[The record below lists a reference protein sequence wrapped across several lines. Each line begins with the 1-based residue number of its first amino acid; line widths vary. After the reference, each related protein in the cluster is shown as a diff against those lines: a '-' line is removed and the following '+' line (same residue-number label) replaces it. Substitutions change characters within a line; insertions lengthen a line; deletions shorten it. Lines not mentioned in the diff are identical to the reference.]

1 MTSSSTPSTTPSRT
15 APFTGAVFIATSLDG
30 FIARPDGDIDW
41 LVRRGADAGDTGYDE
56 FIGGVDRLVM
66 GRGTYEKALTFDA
79 WPYEGRDVLLL
90 SSRAPA
96 DADPRVRVVR
106 DVPAAV
112 EAITAAG
119 ARRVYVD
126 GGRVV
131 RSFLAAG
138 LIHEMTITT
147 APVLLGRGLPLF
159 GALEH
164 DVDLTH
170 VRTAVLGAGFVQ
182 STYVVTS

>member
-1 MTSSSTPSTTPSRT
+1 M
-15 APFTGAVFIATSLDG
+15 
-30 FIARPDGDIDW
+30 
-41 LVRRGADAGDTGYDE
+41 
-56 FIGGVDRLVM
+56 
-66 GRGTYEKALTFDA
+66 
-79 WPYEGRDVLLL
+79 
-90 SSRAPA
+90 
-96 DADPRVRVVR
+96 
-106 DVPAAV
+106 
-112 EAITAAG
+112 
-119 ARRVYVD
+119 
-126 GGRVV
+126 